1 MWPTGISMYQMCSTD
16 LCCPAAYYVTPTVCY
31 QIATLI
37 SQPGTAAYRIT
48 SSWNSRKWRA
58 HYLMRHGPPTPTHT
72 PILMGQWLISDA
84 MAPHSWVKFFRFDS
98 QKDTIFFLVWFLWYP
113 HQRDSSFSQQPF
125 GHIYFDIKLW
135 NSLVFRYLFCLFF
148 YFWQW
153 AMSGIRYLRLSK

>member
-1 MWPTGISMYQMCSTD
+1 MRPTGISMYQMCSTD
-16 LCCPAAYYVTPTVCY
+16 LCCPAAYCVTPTVCY

-84 MAPHSWVKFFRFDS
+84 MAPHSWVEFFRFDS
-98 QKDTIFFLVWFLWYP
+98 QKDTIFFFSLILVIPASKRFIIFTAAIRSYLLWY
-113 HQRDSSFSQQPF
+113 QALKFTCFS
-125 GHIYFDIKLW
+125 
-135 NSLVFRYLFCLFF
+135 VFVLFVFLLL
-148 YFWQW
+148 
-153 AMSGIRYLRLSK
+153 AMSNVRY

>member
-84 MAPHSWVKFFRFDS
+84 MAPHSWVEFFWFDS
-98 QKDTIFFLVWFLWYP
+98 QKDTIFYSLILLIPASKRFIIFTAAIWSYLLWY
-113 HQRDSSFSQQPF
+113 QALKFTCFS
-125 GHIYFDIKLW
+125 
-135 NSLVFRYLFCLFF
+135 VFVLFVFLLL
-148 YFWQW
+148 
-153 AMSGIRYLRLSK
+153 AMSNVRY